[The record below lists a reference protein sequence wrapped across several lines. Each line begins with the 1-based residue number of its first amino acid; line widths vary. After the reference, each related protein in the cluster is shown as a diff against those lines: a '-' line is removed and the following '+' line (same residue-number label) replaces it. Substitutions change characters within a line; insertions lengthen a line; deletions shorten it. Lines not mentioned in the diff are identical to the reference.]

1 MEHRFLGAPLL
12 RHEEMEVVD
21 KLADVDLLVGR
32 EHNLVGPEQMR
43 FVLVQF
49 LSVVGKST
57 VER

>member
-43 FVLVQF
+43 FVLVQ
-49 LSVVGKST
+49 L
-57 VER
+57 